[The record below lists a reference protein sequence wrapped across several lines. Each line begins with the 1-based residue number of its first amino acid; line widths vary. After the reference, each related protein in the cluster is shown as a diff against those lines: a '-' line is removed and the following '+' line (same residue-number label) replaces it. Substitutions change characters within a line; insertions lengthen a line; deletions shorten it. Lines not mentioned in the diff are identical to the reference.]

1 MFKFWLF
8 ISEYCSIFAKYLN
21 LLELIMAQIVSLNEK
36 FLSHSSGH
44 WEVWDQGV
52 RVVRFWWRPSSWFTN
67 GCLLAVSSCGCMNE
81 REGAHSLMSFF
92 VYIFIF
98 LYFLITFLIE
108 GQLLYNIV
116 LVSVI
121 HQHESAIIIHM
132 SPSSWISLPLP
143 TPSHPSR

>member
-1 MFKFWLF
+1 M
-8 ISEYCSIFAKYLN
+8 
-21 LLELIMAQIVSLNEK
+21 SLNEK

-52 RVVRFWWRPSSWFTN
+52 RVVRFWWRPSSWFAD

-81 REGAHSLMSFF
+81 REGAHSLMSLFF
-92 VYIFIF
+92 C
-98 LYFLITFLIE
+98 LYFYFSIFCFLLITFLIG
-108 GQLLYNIV
+108 GQLLYNIM

-121 HQHESAIIIHM
+121 YQHESVIIIHM